1 MCATTTVRHESE
13 IKDTKMTP
21 GELRRLKKEG
31 KLSKP
36 EHEAKVANALIE
48 AFVRK
53 NNLVALKIIFYLSK
67 SNPQVLN
74 QKLITMTIDAN
85 NLCEYCNIIP
95 KTLRRNIQKMQETV
109 IEFIDENNDI
119 EDIVVIPRAKY
130 ITGKSK
136 LEIDMYAKMLKLI
149 SHVKNRYTVIDT
161 KNLMKLESKHSV
173 RMIALLEHINTFSK
187 DVAKR
192 KTYTL
197 EDLNRMFGTNYSRM
211 AEFERRILKPVKEEL
226 DSISKLSFQYEI
238 NYELQ
243 SKGRPKAVSAT
254 IDLIH
259 NTPQGKLF

>member
-1 MCATTTVRHESE
+1 
-13 IKDTKMTP
+13 MTP
-21 GELRRLKKEG
+21 AELRKLKRKG
-31 KLSKP
+31 KLNKQKN
-36 EHEAKVANALIE
+36 EAKVANALIE

-67 SNPQVLN
+67 SDPPILN
-74 QKLITMTIDAN
+74 QKLITMTIDTN
-85 NLCEYCNIIP
+85 NLCEYCNIDP
-95 KTLRRNIQKMQETV
+95 KTLRRNIQRMQETV
-109 IEFIDENNDI
+109 IEFANEDNNI

-149 SHVKNRYTVIDT
+149 SHVKNKYTVIDT

-173 RMIALLEHINTFSK
+173 RMIALLEYINTFSK

-197 EDLNRMFGTNYSRM
+197 EDLNGMFGTKYERLGQ
-211 AEFERRILKPVKEEL
+211 FEQKILKPVKEEL

-238 NYELQ
+238 NYEAQ
-243 SKGRPKAVSAT
+243 PKGRPKAVSAT
-254 IDLIH
+254 IDLIR